1 MQHWIVPISLDSPT
15 SQSVQNRDSDLTSR
29 WLAQD
34 SDPSQVYFPPERPR
48 FSTPEV
54 LKYCETCHSLES
66 AKVKSL
72 NYIPCFSFDMSWR
85 SQVWNQAPEV
95 LSGIVDHV
103 KEWYA
108 VHPLGQYALA
118 IILVFW
124 AGHIISQLVFPFLI
138 LIEGPAG

>member
-1 MQHWIVPISLDSPT
+1 
-15 SQSVQNRDSDLTSR
+15 
-29 WLAQD
+29 
-34 SDPSQVYFPPERPR
+34 
-48 FSTPEV
+48 
-54 LKYCETCHSLES
+54 
-66 AKVKSL
+66 
-72 NYIPCFSFDMSWR
+72 MSWR

-108 VHPLGQYALA
+108 EHPLGQYALA